1 VGISPNGGQLFTV
14 GSLGV
19 DPGDNNGFDIADI
32 TNNAYAALNVGGTV
46 SLYTVNLATGATSPV
61 GAIGG
66 GEEIFGI
73 SVQNK
78 VTPSMAAPAMAA
90 VNAASFLGGAVASDS
105 ILALFGK
112 FQTGSGKLTL
122 SPPVVGTTLDG
133 VSVTIGGKPAQMLM
147 TFNGQINVVSGST
160 LPPGSQVVMVTN
172 ADGTSVGG
180 RVNVASADPGI
191 FTLNSAGSGTMAALW
206 TNDGVLHP
214 VFNPNLSAAPI
225 PAGTAAKPTYLVLF
239 ATGLRNAPAGSVSVT
254 MNGINSTVSYAG
266 PQGGFFGLDQVNAL
280 LPTGLTSGTVT
291 VRITAGRAS
300 NAGTF
305 AVQ

>member
-1 VGISPNGGQLFTV
+1 
-14 GSLGV
+14 
-19 DPGDNNGFDIADI
+19 
-32 TNNAYAALNVGGTV
+32 
-46 SLYTVNLATGATSPV
+46 VNLATGATSPV

-122 SPPVVGTTLDG
+122 APSVPLGATLDG
-133 VSVTIGGKPAQMLM
+133 VSVTVGGKPAQMLM
-147 TFNGQINVVSGST
+147 TFNNQINIVAPSNVIQGPQT
-160 LPPGSQVVMVTN
+160 VMVTN
-172 ADGTSVGG
+172 ADGTMVGG
-180 RVNVASADPGI
+180 RVNVVSGDPGI
-191 FTLNSAGSGTMAALW
+191 FTLNSSGSGTMSALW

-214 VFNPNLSAAPI
+214 IFNPDLSAAPI

-254 MNGINSTVSYAG
+254 MNGINSTVTFVGAHSV
-266 PQGGFFGLDQVNAL
+266 FSGLDQLNAI
-280 LPTGLTSGTVT
+280 LPAGMTSGTVT